1 MPVWGVINISNVLGL
16 MRPRALIGGL
26 FCLARF
32 PLDNSHTVIKPG
44 HWELKMMQHEVE
56 NMDVSLISGDDGFD
70 RIAIKLLSAM
80 AGELGTSLTLS
91 PSQARILATELIAA
105 VNRAEVKSSLKTS
118 PNMWRRQGEARTR
131 LATAG

>member
-1 MPVWGVINISNVLGL
+1 
-16 MRPRALIGGL
+16 
-26 FCLARF
+26 
-32 PLDNSHTVIKPG
+32 
-44 HWELKMMQHEVE
+44 MMQHEVE

-70 RIAIKLLSAM
+70 LIAIKLFSAM